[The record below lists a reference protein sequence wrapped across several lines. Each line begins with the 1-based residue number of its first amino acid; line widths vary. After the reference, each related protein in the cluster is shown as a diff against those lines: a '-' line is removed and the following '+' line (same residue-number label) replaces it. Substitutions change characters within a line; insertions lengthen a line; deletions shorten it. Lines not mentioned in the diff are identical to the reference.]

1 METMR
6 ERIAE
11 GKLFS
16 DECEGLPK
24 ERRQGKRRM
33 RAYNRT
39 GGSAFGLLH
48 RYFLM
53 KRIFGKKTWAW
64 IEPPFYFC
72 YGRHIHLGDYCYLNV
87 NCSFIDDGEI
97 EIGDHTEFGPN
108 VVIVTVG
115 HPLDPANRPLMYAEK
130 VTIGKNVWIGAS
142 VTILPGVRIGDNT
155 VIGAGSLVTKDIPS
169 DVLAYGSPCQI
180 IRPLSEEDKKTYRH
194 GRALEEKDLA
204 ELHALEKKKRK

>member
-6 ERIAE
+6 DRIRE

-24 ERRQGKRRM
+24 ERRQAKRRM

-39 GGSAFGLLH
+39 SGAGLGLVH
-48 RYFLM
+48 RFLLM
-53 KRIFGKKTWAW
+53 KRIFGRKTWAW

-72 YGRHIHLGDYCYLNV
+72 YGRHIKMGDYCYLNV

-108 VVIVTVG
+108 VVIATVG
-115 HPLDPANRPLMYAEK
+115 HPFDPVNRPLMYAEK

-142 VTILPGVRIGDNT
+142 VTILPGVTIGDNSI
-155 VIGAGSLVTKDIPS
+155 IGAGSLVTKDIPADS
-169 DVLAYGSPCQI
+169 LAYGSPCRV
-180 IRPLSEEDKKTYRH
+180 IRALNEEDRKTYRH
-194 GRALEEKDLA
+194 GREITEEDLK
-204 ELHALEKKKRK
+204 ELHELEHRK